1 MLEFIEILYLDKERS
16 FDFNNE
22 AREICL
28 YYFMKIKAMNKE
40 TYINSWHG
48 LPRANTNTYLF
59 LEVMMKDFINIYK

>member
-1 MLEFIEILYLDKERS
+1 
-16 FDFNNE
+16 
-22 AREICL
+22 
-28 YYFMKIKAMNKE
+28 MKIKAMNKE